1 MKNWNIDKYGKDK
14 SSSNRKIKHV
24 LESIHNNSAVNEISK
39 DVDDNNSYF
48 ECNPSKNKFICR
60 LCYNEVI
67 PLIKNKNNKF
77 VVISTQDYDKS
88 QKYLWVNKD
97 SINLEVVRG
106 FVSIPEELDYSNFV
120 IHRQRLR
127 NRVFEKI
134 GNSHKFINYNHKR
147 VYNIGSYHCIT
158 TKSSTEK
165 ENSKT

>member
-1 MKNWNIDKYGKDK
+1 MKDWNINKYGKYK

-24 LESIHNNSAVNEISK
+24 LETIHDNSAVNKISK

-60 LCYNEVI
+60 LCYSEVI
-67 PLIKNKNNKF
+67 PLIKNRNNKF
-77 VVISTQDYDKS
+77 VAISAQEYDKS
-88 QKYLWVNKD
+88 EQYLWVNKD
-97 SINLEVVRG
+97 SISTYNFQVIL
-106 FVSIPEELDYSNFV
+106 SIPQELGYSDFV

-134 GNSHKFINYNHKR
+134 NKGHKFINWNHKR

>member
-97 SINLEVVRG
+97 SIEHYADLVFR
-106 FVSIPEELDYSNFV
+106 DYSNFV